1 MGSGKAKR
9 TEAANDRSVNEAKA
23 ELKTVNPFEQRLN
36 SRSMKF
42 MDWQDGT
49 GEYAGKPR
57 DITQAPGMSDTL
69 DLYGGA
75 NQIANTE
82 RFGDGAVRLADP
94 AAGSAYGT
102 QMKQQKDMQLYDN
115 RAAGVSNALGNLRA
129 ENTGQV
135 SDLMNRDFARKNA
148 VFGAE
153 SENRRDYYARPKK
166 QNPWMTA
173 LKIGLG
179 GVSTLAK
186 GGI

>member
-1 MGSGKAKR
+1 MGSGKAKKQ
-9 TEAANDRSVNEAKA
+9 EQQNDRYVRTAINDV
-23 ELKTVNPFEQRLN
+23 KTINPLEQRLN

-42 MDWQDGT
+42 FDWQDGT

-57 DITQAPGMSDTL
+57 SILDAPGISDTL

-75 NQIANTE
+75 EQLANTE

-115 RAAGVSNALGNLRA
+115 RAAGVSNALGVLKA

-135 SDLMNRDFARKNA
+135 GDLMNRDFARKNA
-148 VFGAE
+148 VLGAE
-153 SENRRDYYARPKK
+153 SENRRDYYARPVKK
-166 QNPWMTA
+166 PLWETIAGLAIGGATA
-173 LKIGLG
+173 ASGFRK
-179 GVSTLAK
+179 
-186 GGI
+186 